1 MVDKKL
7 ASNPFFFFFQ
17 FLTISDCKVNTLTD
31 AGCFVDNDEYDEG
44 L

>member
-7 ASNPFFFFFQ
+7 ASNLSFFFQ